1 MKSMENIVS
10 KSKLNY
16 KQKRAMSTDFFQ
28 QYLFPDLLPI
38 APKQKFSHEIRSK
51 LPLKLKCEK
60 LNTLINKFGF
70 ENAWYSILAT
80 HIYKLHQPSFDYLLE
95 QKELSN
101 AIILDADILDSLSI
115 GEIGTLYEFS
125 LTLINRDKRKQQGQ
139 YFTPDD
145 VAQVMAKKTLSF
157 PEGKIWVD
165 PCSGVGNLSF
175 WLVKLQK
182 DPESFLIN
190 KLYLIDKDAFAL
202 FIARTLF
209 TLAFQNKSKNLFLD
223 IAPRFIVADFLFS
236 SNLPAFDFAILNPPY
251 VEVEPDNKFE
261 TAKAR
266 NLYAYFL
273 ERVIKLSK
281 GFISISPQTFTH
293 AQRFR
298 SLRQLLLT
306 NMKDISIYCFDNV
319 PDTIFRGI
327 KFGSTNTNKVNST
340 RAAIIVAKAES
351 KFPSFRITP
360 LLRWRAQE
368 RPKMLEHIDDYLT
381 NVEPSPDIFPKIQKD
396 LLPLYKDI
404 RKIKKCLANIVS
416 SRQTRYKLIVP
427 STPRYFISALRREVR
442 RSSFRI
448 LYFYNKQDY
457 DLAYLL
463 LNSCFAYWWWR
474 INDGGMTIS
483 EKTLLSLPIL
493 DNIPIDP
500 LLISELEQSELTNR
514 VVKRNAGKD
523 NENVK
528 HNTELVEKIDQ
539 RLFPKFAPAL
549 KRLHNNSD
557 ISI

>member
-1 MKSMENIVS
+1 
-10 KSKLNY
+10 
-16 KQKRAMSTDFFQ
+16 
-28 QYLFPDLLPI
+28 
-38 APKQKFSHEIRSK
+38 
-51 LPLKLKCEK
+51 
-60 LNTLINKFGF
+60 
-70 ENAWYSILAT
+70 
-80 HIYKLHQPSFDYLLE
+80 
-95 QKELSN
+95 
-101 AIILDADILDSLSI
+101 
-115 GEIGTLYEFS
+115 
-125 LTLINRDKRKQQGQ
+125 
-139 YFTPDD
+139 
-145 VAQVMAKKTLSF
+145 
-157 PEGKIWVD
+157 
-165 PCSGVGNLSF
+165 
-175 WLVKLQK
+175 
-182 DPESFLIN
+182 
-190 KLYLIDKDAFAL
+190 
-202 FIARTLF
+202 
-209 TLAFQNKSKNLFLD
+209 
-223 IAPRFIVADFLFS
+223 
-236 SNLPAFDFAILNPPY
+236 
-251 VEVEPDNKFE
+251 
-261 TAKAR
+261 
-266 NLYAYFL
+266 
-273 ERVIKLSK
+273 
-281 GFISISPQTFTH
+281 
-293 AQRFR
+293 
-298 SLRQLLLT
+298 
-306 NMKDISIYCFDNV
+306 MKDISIYCFDNV

-427 STPRYFISALRREVR
+427 STPRYFISVLRREVR

-463 LNSCFAYWWWR
+463 LNSSFAYWWWR

-549 KRLHNNSD
+549 KRLHNNSEV
-557 ISI
+557 SI

>member
-1 MKSMENIVS
+1 MKNIVS

-16 KQKRAMSTDFFQ
+16 KQKRSMSINSFQ
-28 QYLFPDLLPI
+28 QCLFPDLLSI
-38 APKQKFSHEIRSK
+38 TPKQKFSHEMKSK
-51 LPLKLKCEK
+51 LCLKLKYEK
-60 LNTLINKFGF
+60 LNTLIYKFGF

-80 HIYKLHQPSFDYLLE
+80 HIYKLCQPSFDYLLE

-101 AIILDADILDSLSI
+101 ATILDEDILNSLSI

-145 VAQVMAKKTLSF
+145 VAQVMAKKALSF
-157 PEGKIWVD
+157 PEGKIWID

-175 WLVKLQK
+175 WLVKFQK
-182 DPESFLIN
+182 DPEKFLTN
-190 KLYLIDKDAFAL
+190 QLYLIDKDAFAL

-251 VEVEPDNKFE
+251 VEVEPDNTFE

-293 AQRFR
+293 GQRFR

-306 NMKDISIYCFDNV
+306 NMRDISIYCFDNV

-327 KFGSTNTNKVNST
+327 KFGSTNTNKANSI
-340 RAAIIVAKAES
+340 RAGIIVAKAES
-351 KFPSFRITP
+351 KSPSFKITP
-360 LLRWRAQE
+360 LLRWRTQE
-368 RPKMLEHIDDYLT
+368 RPKMLKHIDDYLT
-381 NVEPSPDIFPKIQKD
+381 NVEPNPDIFPKIQKD
-396 LLPLYKDI
+396 LLPLYNEVK
-404 RKIKKCLANIVS
+404 RIKKCLRHIVS
-416 SRQTRYKLIVP
+416 PHPTRYRLIVP
-427 STPRYFISALRREVR
+427 STPRYFISALRKEVK

-448 LYFYNKQDY
+448 LYFYNKREY

-463 LNSCFAYWWWR
+463 LNSSFAYWWWR

-483 EKTLLSLPIL
+483 EKTLLSLPIP
-493 DNIPIDP
+493 DNISIDP
-500 LLISELEQSELTNR
+500 LFISELKQSELKNR

-539 RLFPKFAPAL
+539 RLFPKFASAL
-549 KRLHNNSD
+549 KCLHNNSD
-557 ISI
+557 VSV